1 MRRGRASLAIGV
13 LFLVACLA
21 ASKILIGNRLE
32 TWAGIARE
40 SLTIAGWV
48 AMWRPMEIYLYDWW
62 PLRNRGRVYARLSQM
77 PVEVIHR
84 PPT

>member
-1 MRRGRASLAIGV
+1 MKRGRASLAIGL
-13 LFLVACLA
+13 LFLAACVLT
-21 ASKILIGNRLE
+21 SKLVFGSGGG

-62 PLRNRGRVYARLSQM
+62 PMRRRGRVYSKLSQM
-77 PVEVIHR
+77 PVEVIQKGKR
-84 PPT
+84 